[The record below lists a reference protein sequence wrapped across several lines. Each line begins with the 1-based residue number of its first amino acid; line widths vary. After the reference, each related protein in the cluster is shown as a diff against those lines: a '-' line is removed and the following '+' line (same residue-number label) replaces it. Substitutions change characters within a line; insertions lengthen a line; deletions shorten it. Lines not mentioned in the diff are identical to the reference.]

1 MPISPRIRKAEFDTI
16 LPAIINSESRDSVPF
31 QVDKHNAVDC
41 PSGLR
46 LPWQW
51 LDIFRS
57 RVRSYFTSPVEGVE
71 YSLTSSQI
79 SAKFEERGDG
89 LDYLTIDFTV
99 RQVYRLSPGEVPR
112 VLASLDKKPVA
123 SSGKKRTA
131 RGGRA
136 YVKKGVG
143 GLDKTGDSG
152 AL

>member
-41 PSGLR
+41 PTGLR

-57 RVRSYFTSPVEGVE
+57 RVRSYFTAPIDGVE
-71 YSLTSSQI
+71 YSLTTSQI

-89 LDYLTIDFTV
+89 LDYLTVDFTV
-99 RQVYRLSPGEVPR
+99 RQVYRLSSGELSR
-112 VLASLDKKPVA
+112 VLKTCDKKSVA
-123 SSGKKRTA
+123 SSGTKQRS
-131 RGGRA
+131 RGGRK
-136 YVKKGVG
+136 YIKKCDRL
-143 GLDKTGDSG
+143 LDKDGGEATE
-152 AL
+152 